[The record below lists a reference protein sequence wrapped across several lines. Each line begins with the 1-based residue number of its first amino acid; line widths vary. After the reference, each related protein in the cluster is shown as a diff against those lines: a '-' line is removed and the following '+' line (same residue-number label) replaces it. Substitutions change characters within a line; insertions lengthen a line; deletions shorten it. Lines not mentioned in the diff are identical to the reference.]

1 MRWVYLALAVLAGY
15 SSYADYME
23 RVDLRA
29 ENERL
34 RNQLKK

>member
-1 MRWVYLALAVLAGY
+1 MRWVYLAFAVFAGY

-34 RNQLKK
+34 KAQLKK